1 MPRSTLIPPHRAA
14 RRLASCLSVLGL
26 TAALSACDSARAP
39 TAPANVAPP
48 SAAKA
53 PPVLAT
59 VTVFASGLNNPR
71 GLRWGPDNNLYV
83 AEAGAGGTTS
93 TVGQCE
99 QVPSPV
105 GPYLGGNS
113 AQITRISARGVKSI
127 VASGLPS
134 TVNAMGLVSGI
145 SSVDFVG
152 KTLYALVDGAGC
164 SHGHAEMPNSVIRV
178 EANGTWSQVAD
189 LSRYYHE
196 HPTAN
201 MNADDF
207 EPDGTPFSMLAV
219 RRELYV
225 VEPNHGSL
233 DRVRLDGRIR
243 RVADISATMGHIV
256 PTTVSYHGN
265 FFVGNLGLFPVVPG
279 SEVELKINPAGKVK
293 TWATGLTA
301 VLGSAWDERG
311 RLYVLEA
318 ITAPGFPAPPPSGKI
333 LRIDQWGGSVVI
345 ADGLLF
351 PTAMTMGPDDNLYVS
366 NVGFGPPPIG
376 LGEILKIDLH

>member
-1 MPRSTLIPPHRAA
+1 MARSSHIPPPRAA
-14 RRLASCLSVLGL
+14 RRLAGCLSALAI
-26 TAALSACDSARAP
+26 TAALSACDSAREP
-39 TAPANVAPP
+39 TAPATAAPV

-53 PPVLAT
+53 PPRLAT
-59 VTVFASGLNNPR
+59 VSVFASGLNNPR

-105 GPYLGGNS
+105 GPYLGGHS
-113 AQITRISARGVKSI
+113 AQITKISDDGAKSV

-134 TVNAMGLVSGI
+134 TVNAMGFVSGI
-145 SSVDFVG
+145 SSVEFVG

-164 SHGHAEMPNSVIRV
+164 SHGHTDMPNSVIRV
-178 EANGTWSQVAD
+178 AANGTWSRVAD
-189 LSRYYHE
+189 LSQYYHAN
-196 HPTAN
+196 PTAN

-219 RRELYV
+219 RGDLYV

-233 DRVRLDGRIR
+233 DRVRLDGTIS
-243 RVADISATMGHIV
+243 RVADISAAMGHIV

-265 FFVGNLGLFPVVPG
+265 FFVGNLGTFPVVPG
-279 SEVELKINPAGKVK
+279 REVELKINPAGKIK
-293 TWATGLTA
+293 TWATGLTS
-301 VLGSAWDERG
+301 VLGSEWDGRG

-318 ITAPGFPAPPPSGKI
+318 MTAPGNPTPLTGKIVRIDPSGS
-333 LRIDQWGGSVVI
+333 SVVI
-345 ADGLLF
+345 ADGLFF
-351 PTAMTMGPDDNLYVS
+351 PTAMTMGPDGNLYVS
-366 NVGFGPPPIG
+366 NYGFGPPPIG
-376 LGEILKIDLH
+376 LGQILKIDLH